1 MYTIQGY
8 EKVKSLEEA
17 YELNQKKNSAIIGG
31 GMWLRLGSRAIGR
44 AIDLSNLELNRIE
57 ETEDEFIIGCMT
69 SLRDIECHE
78 GLNQYFHG
86 MMKEALKGIVGTQF
100 RNTATIGGSLYQRF
114 GFSDPLTAFLALD
127 TTVEMYAGG
136 MIPLDEFVS
145 MDYDRDILVRIH
157 VKKNG
162 RQAAYQ
168 SFRNTKTD
176 FPVLAV
182 GVSRLNKQWKIAI
195 GARPARA
202 MVAENSEKLSEKLSE
217 SLPESLTE
225 SLSEKLAGSPAG
237 DAAEGVIRKFAAEVS
252 EKVRFGSNMRAS
264 GEYRRMLSEVLIYR
278 AVKDIL
284 SQSEKKEM

>member
-182 GVSRLNKQWKIAI
+182 GVSRLNKQWKITI

-202 MVAENSEKLSEKLSE
+202 MVAENSEKLSERLAE
-217 SLPESLTE
+217 SLPE
-225 SLSEKLAGSPAG
+225 KPAG
-237 DAAEGVIRKFAAEVS
+237 GPAG
-252 EKVRFGSNMRAS
+252 M
-264 GEYRRMLSEVLIYR
+264 
-278 AVKDIL
+278 
-284 SQSEKKEM
+284 QPKE

>member
-8 EKVKSLEEA
+8 VKVKSLEEA
-17 YELNQKKNSAIIGG
+17 YELNQKKSSAVIGG
-31 GMWLRLGSRAIGR
+31 GMWLRLGTRAIGT
-44 AIDLSNLELNRIE
+44 AIDLSDLELDRIE

-78 GLNQYFHG
+78 GLNRYFHG
-86 MMKEALKGIVGTQF
+86 MMKNMLKGIVGTQF
-100 RNTATIGGSLYQRF
+100 RNMATIGGSLYQRF

-145 MDYDRDILVRIH
+145 MNYDRDILVRIH
-157 VKKNG
+157 VKKDG
-162 RQAAYQ
+162 RRAAYQ

-182 GVSRLNKQWKIAI
+182 GASRMADTWKVTI
-195 GARPARA
+195 GARPVRA
-202 MVAENSEKLSEKLSE
+202 VAAENSEKLSDRLAGD
-217 SLPESLTE
+217 LPEE
-225 SLSEKLAGSPAG
+225 AV
-237 DAAEGVIRKFAAEVS
+237 EGVIREFASEVS
-252 EKVRFGSNMRAS
+252 EKVRFGSNMRAG

-278 AVKDIL
+278 AVRDIL
-284 SQSEKKEM
+284 SQSEEQEM

>member
-31 GMWLRLGSRAIGR
+31 GMWLRLGSRAVGR

-78 GLNQYFHG
+78 GLDQYFHG

-145 MDYDRDILVRIH
+145 MNYDRDILVRIH

-182 GVSRLNKQWKIAI
+182 GVSRLNKQWKITI

-202 MVAENSEKLSEKLSE
+202 MVAENSEKLSERLAESLAEGLTE
-217 SLPESLTE
+217 SLPE
-225 SLSEKLAGSPAG
+225 KPAGSPAG
-237 DAAEGVIRKFAAEVS
+237 DAAEGVIREFAAEVS

>member
-182 GVSRLNKQWKIAI
+182 GVSRLNKQWKITI

-202 MVAENSEKLSEKLSE
+202 MVAENSEKLSERLAESLAEGLTE
-217 SLPESLTE
+217 SLPE
-225 SLSEKLAGSPAG
+225 KPAGSPAG
-237 DAAEGVIRKFAAEVS
+237 DAAEGVIREFAAEVS

>member
-182 GVSRLNKQWKIAI
+182 GVSRLNKQWKITI

-202 MVAENSEKLSEKLSE
+202 MVAENSEKLSERLAE

-225 SLSEKLAGSPAG
+225 SLPEKPAGSPAG
-237 DAAEGVIRKFAAEVS
+237 DAAEGVLREFAAEVS

-264 GEYRRMLSEVLIYR
+264 GEYRRMLSEVLVYR

>member
-136 MIPLDEFVS
+136 MIPLDGFVS
-145 MDYDRDILVRIH
+145 MNYDRDILVRIH

-182 GVSRLNKQWKIAI
+182 GVSRLNKQWKITI

-202 MVAENSEKLSEKLSE
+202 MVAENSEKLSERLAE
-217 SLPESLTE
+217 SLAESLTE

-237 DAAEGVIRKFAAEVS
+237 NAAEGVIREFAAEVS

>member
-8 EKVKSLEEA
+8 EKVQSLEEA

-31 GMWLRLGSRAIGR
+31 GMWLRLGSRAIGN

-57 ETEDEFIIGCMT
+57 ETEDEFVIGCMT

-100 RNTATIGGSLYQRF
+100 RNTATIGVSLYQRF

-145 MDYDRDILVRIH
+145 MNYDRDILVRIH

-182 GVSRLNKQWKIAI
+182 GVSRLNKQWKITI

-202 MVAENSEKLSEKLSE
+202 VVAENSEKLSEKLAE

-225 SLSEKLAGSPAG
+225 SMAEKPAGGPAG
-237 DAAEGVIRKFAAEVS
+237 DAAEGVIREFAAEVS

>member
-86 MMKEALKGIVGTQF
+86 MMKEALRGIVGTQF

-182 GVSRLNKQWKIAI
+182 GVSRLNKQWKITI

-225 SLSEKLAGSPAG
+225 SLPEKPAGSPAG
-237 DAAEGVIRKFAAEVS
+237 DAAEGVIREFAAEVS

>member
-8 EKVKSLEEA
+8 EKVQSLEEA

-31 GMWLRLGSRAIGR
+31 GMWLRLGSRAIGN

-57 ETEDEFIIGCMT
+57 ETEDEFVIGCMT

-145 MDYDRDILVRIH
+145 MNYDRDILVRIH

-182 GVSRLNKQWKIAI
+182 GVSRLNKQWKITI

-202 MVAENSEKLSEKLSE
+202 VVAENSEKLSEKLAE

-225 SLSEKLAGSPAG
+225 SMAEKPAGGPAG
-237 DAAEGVIRKFAAEVS
+237 DAAEGVIRELAAEVS

>member
-31 GMWLRLGSRAIGR
+31 GMWLRLGSRVIGR

-182 GVSRLNKQWKIAI
+182 GVSRLNKQWKITI

-202 MVAENSEKLSEKLSE
+202 MVAENSEKLSERLAESLAEGLTE
-217 SLPESLTE
+217 SLPE
-225 SLSEKLAGSPAG
+225 KPAGSPAG
-237 DAAEGVIRKFAAEVS
+237 DAAEGVIREFAAEVS

>member
-182 GVSRLNKQWKIAI
+182 GVSRLNKQWKITI

-202 MVAENSEKLSEKLSE
+202 MVAENSEKLSERLAE
-217 SLPESLTE
+217 SLPE
-225 SLSEKLAGSPAG
+225 KPAGGPAG
-237 DAAEGVIRKFAAEVS
+237 DAAEGVIRKFATEVS

>member
-182 GVSRLNKQWKIAI
+182 GVSRLNKQWKITI

-202 MVAENSEKLSEKLSE
+202 MVAENSEKLSERLAE
-217 SLPESLTE
+217 SLPE
-225 SLSEKLAGSPAG
+225 KPAGGPAG

>member
-78 GLNQYFHG
+78 GLNQCFHG

-182 GVSRLNKQWKIAI
+182 GVSRLNKQWKITI

-202 MVAENSEKLSEKLSE
+202 MVAENSEKLSERLAESLAEGLTE
-217 SLPESLTE
+217 SLPE
-225 SLSEKLAGSPAG
+225 KPAGSPAG
-237 DAAEGVIRKFAAEVS
+237 DAAEGVIREFAAEVS

>member
-136 MIPLDEFVS
+136 MIPLDEFAS

-182 GVSRLNKQWKIAI
+182 GVSRLNKQWKITI

-202 MVAENSEKLSEKLSE
+202 MVAENSEKLSERLAESLAEGLTE
-217 SLPESLTE
+217 SLPE
-225 SLSEKLAGSPAG
+225 KPAGSPAG
-237 DAAEGVIRKFAAEVS
+237 DAAEGVIREFAAEVS

-284 SQSEKKEM
+284 S

>member
-1 MYTIQGY
+1 
-8 EKVKSLEEA
+8 K
-17 YELNQKKNSAIIGG
+17 
-31 GMWLRLGSRAIGR
+31 
-44 AIDLSNLELNRIE
+44 
-57 ETEDEFIIGCMT
+57 ETF
-69 SLRDIECHE
+69 R
-78 GLNQYFHG
+78 
-86 MMKEALKGIVGTQF
+86 GIVGTQF

-136 MIPLDEFVS
+136 LISLDEFVS
-145 MDYDRDILVRIH
+145 MNYNRDILVRVHI
-157 VKKNG
+157 KKNG

-182 GVSRLNKQWKIAI
+182 GVSRLDSQWKITV

-202 MVAENSEKLSEKLSE
+202 VVAENSGKLSEILAENLSE
-217 SLPESLTE
+217 E
-225 SLSEKLAGSPAG
+225 
-237 DAAEGVIRKFAAEVS
+237 AAETAIRQFAAAVS

-278 AVKDIL
+278 AVRDVL
-284 SQSEKKEM
+284 SQSEEEKA

>member
-8 EKVKSLEEA
+8 EKVQSLEEA

-31 GMWLRLGSRAIGR
+31 GMWLRLGSRAIGN

-57 ETEDEFIIGCMT
+57 ETEDEFVIGCMT

-145 MDYDRDILVRIH
+145 MNYDRDILVRIH

-182 GVSRLNKQWKIAI
+182 GVSRLNKQWKITI

-202 MVAENSEKLSEKLSE
+202 VVAENSEKLSEKLAE

-225 SLSEKLAGSPAG
+225 SMAEKPAGGPAG
-237 DAAEGVIRKFAAEVS
+237 DAAEGVIREFAAEVS

>member
-1 MYTIQGY
+1 M
-8 EKVKSLEEA
+8 
-17 YELNQKKNSAIIGG
+17 
-31 GMWLRLGSRAIGR
+31 
-44 AIDLSNLELNRIE
+44 NR
-57 ETEDEFIIGCMT
+57 
-69 SLRDIECHE
+69 
-78 GLNQYFHG
+78 YFHG
-86 MMKEALKGIVGTQF
+86 MMKETFRGIVGTQF

-136 MIPLDEFVS
+136 LIPLDEFVS
-145 MDYDRDILVRIH
+145 MNYNRDILVRVHI
-157 VKKNG
+157 KKNG

-182 GVSRLNKQWKIAI
+182 GVSRLDSQWKITV

-202 MVAENSEKLSEKLSE
+202 VVAENSGKLSEILAENLSE
-217 SLPESLTE
+217 EAVET
-225 SLSEKLAGSPAG
+225 A
-237 DAAEGVIRKFAAEVS
+237 IRQFAAAVS

-278 AVKDIL
+278 AVRDVL
-284 SQSEKKEM
+284 SQSEEEKA

>member
-8 EKVKSLEEA
+8 EKVQSLEEA

-31 GMWLRLGSRAIGR
+31 GMWLRLGSRAIGN
-44 AIDLSNLELNRIE
+44 AIDLSNLELKRIE
-57 ETEDEFIIGCMT
+57 ETEDEFVIGCMT

-145 MDYDRDILVRIH
+145 MNYDRDILVRIH

-182 GVSRLNKQWKIAI
+182 GVSRLNKQWKITI

-202 MVAENSEKLSEKLSE
+202 VVAENSEKLSEKLAE

-225 SLSEKLAGSPAG
+225 SMAEKPAGGPAG
-237 DAAEGVIRKFAAEVS
+237 DAAEGVIREFAAEVS